1 MPDPVDQAPP
11 ILAGMTPSATDAP
24 MTAAEFR
31 TMREQLGFSRAEM
44 ARFHNVSSQTI
55 ENWER
60 VKGKNNYPVPAGVT
74 VAMMLLWDQQTS
86 TVGEL
91 TRQLK
96 DSTKA
101 TLTLPIGNPTMPDG
115 YWRSIAWLVMQT
127 VPGVRVTYAGD

>member
-1 MPDPVDQAPP
+1 
-11 ILAGMTPSATDAP
+11 
-24 MTAAEFR
+24 
-31 TMREQLGFSRAEM
+31 
-44 ARFHNVSSQTI
+44 
-55 ENWER
+55 
-60 VKGKNNYPVPAGVT
+60 
-74 VAMMLLWDQQTS
+74 MMLLWDQQTS